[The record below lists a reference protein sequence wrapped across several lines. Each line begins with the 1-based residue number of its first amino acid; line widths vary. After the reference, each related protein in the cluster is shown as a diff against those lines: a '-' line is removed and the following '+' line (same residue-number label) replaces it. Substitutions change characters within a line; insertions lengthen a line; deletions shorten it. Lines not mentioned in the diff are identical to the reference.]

1 MARLTTILYK
11 LQHQEHQILP
21 TDPKEFVQLI
31 ESYDPQ
37 LCGFFDI
44 LYQSM
49 NPQSKNNA
57 TQEKLKKKLLI
68 YAIIWHLYETNKL
81 LMLKLQLEC

>member
-44 LYQSM
+44 LYQSI
-49 NPQSKNNA
+49 NPQNKNNA
-57 TQEKLKKKLLI
+57 I
-68 YAIIWHLYETNKL
+68 
-81 LMLKLQLEC
+81 